1 MIVEMSL
8 HGFSIRVA
16 VSTHPQPSCAALRLD
31 LPFFFLSCTLSF
43 SVLVFLIG
51 TRCSYLIEAACFQ
64 NTPQ

>member
-31 LPFFFLSCTLSF
+31 LPFFFLSCTLSL
-43 SVLVFLIG
+43 SQYLCFLSARVVVI
-51 TRCSYLIEAACFQ
+51 
-64 NTPQ
+64 